1 MGLAVAAEAD
11 WWVVLQATM
20 YILKMGTITPRQFL
34 TGLAVVLF
42 WLLIVVFGGGLT
54 LLATQLGLVLTLA
67 ATPILLLAQEPP
79 RIFAVKLLAVW
90 ACYLSFY
97 VLISTGMA
105 VYAYLPEPVARRTLA
120 GKTAQLRGCSD

>member
-79 RIFAVKLLAVW
+79 HF
-90 ACYLSFY
+90 CSQ
-97 VLISTGMA
+97 T
-105 VYAYLPEPVARRTLA
+105 ARRLGLLPVFLCPDIDGHGRIRVPSRA
-120 GKTAQLRGCSD
+120 CCPENSRW